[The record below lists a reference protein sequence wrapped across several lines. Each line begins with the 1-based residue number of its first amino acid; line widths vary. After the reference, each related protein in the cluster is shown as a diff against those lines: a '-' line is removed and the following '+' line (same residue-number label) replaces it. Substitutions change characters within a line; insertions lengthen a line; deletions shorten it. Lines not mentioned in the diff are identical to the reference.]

1 MCRGAAGKRISG
13 AHRGAELRKRFTPGY
28 DTDQQRVGLHRITDQ
43 AKRDRKVVHRV
54 QCPDGDHQIIR
65 LARRLPSIFDNDFAL
80 SHGREQ
86 WAGVANVDMT
96 DDDPKALGPR
106 RIGAAD
112 HQGALEPAVL
122 KLDPFE
128 TVGKCALEQ
137 K

>member
-1 MCRGAAGKRISG
+1 MRRSDSCNRVGRTHCGPQLGQRLASG
-13 AHRGAELRKRFTPGY
+13 HR
-28 DTDQQRVGLHRITDQ
+28 TDQQRIGHHGITDQ
-43 AKRDRKVVHRV
+43 SKCDRKVVHRV
-54 QCPDGDHQIIR
+54 QCPHGDHQIIR

-80 SHGREQ
+80 SRGREQ